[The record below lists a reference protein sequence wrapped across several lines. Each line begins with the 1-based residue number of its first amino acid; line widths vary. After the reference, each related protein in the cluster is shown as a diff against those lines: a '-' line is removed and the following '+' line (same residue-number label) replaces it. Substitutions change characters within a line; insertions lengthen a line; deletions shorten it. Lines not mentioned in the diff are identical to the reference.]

1 MTITPLD
8 LTAYHITGTRFIA
21 LGDKL
26 NEIITALNSR
36 EEKEPTG
43 KGNYPKIVK
52 CGICGNLF
60 DSESEEDRLCD
71 VCFKKQSHLPDQR
84 EELERVINDS
94 LPLNRPVV
102 LPDITV
108 LIDLILAKWNLTPK
122 K

>member
-36 EEKEPTG
+36 EEKEQASNKET
-43 KGNYPKIVK
+43 IDEREWVED
-52 CGICGNLF
+52 F
-60 DSESEEDRLCD
+60 DSGFIKPLETKDIS
-71 VCFKKQSHLPDQR
+71 LPDQR

-108 LIDLILAKWNLTPK
+108 LIDLILARWNLTPK
-122 K
+122 SK